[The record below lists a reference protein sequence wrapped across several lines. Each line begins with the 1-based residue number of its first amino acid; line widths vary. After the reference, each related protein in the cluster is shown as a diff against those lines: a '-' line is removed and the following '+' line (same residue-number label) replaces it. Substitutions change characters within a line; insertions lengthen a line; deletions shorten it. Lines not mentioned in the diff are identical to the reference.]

1 MKNGS
6 FDLGMVGG
14 LFIVC
19 LFAVCMFMTLAFG
32 SLIYSDVSDV
42 MEQQYTVRTAA
53 GYLTTRVRQGNAD
66 GVLEVGTFD
75 GCEAL
80 VLREEYFEE
89 VYVTYIYCWDGYLRE
104 LYCLEG
110 EEFHASDGE
119 TVAAAEAVHFE
130 IDGGLLRVTCSAG
143 GREAVQYIQLTAREA

>member
-6 FDLGMVGG
+6 FDLGIVGG

-53 GYLTTRVRQGNAD
+53 GYLMTRVRQGNAD
-66 GVLEVGTFD
+66 GMLEIGTFD

-80 VLREEYFEE
+80 ILREEYFDE
-89 VYVTYIYCWDGYLRE
+89 VYLTCIYCWDGYLRE
-104 LYCLEG
+104 LYCVEG
-110 EEFHASDGE
+110 EEFGASDGE
-119 TVAAAEAVHFE
+119 TVAAAESVHFALSE
-130 IDGGLLRVTCSAG
+130 GLLCVTCSAG
-143 GREAVQYIQLTAREA
+143 GRESVQYIQLTTREA